1 MAVQCHHFTPR
12 ACASGST
19 CAAVRLRD
27 RRVVATDTPSARASA
42 SPGVELDEEEEAEAE
57 ERLCACLGLCA
68 LLLLACAAERF
79 AAIACSSAAF
89 RRRFNASYA
98 AS

>member
-1 MAVQCHHFTPR
+1 MAVQCHHFKPR

-27 RRVVATDTPSARASA
+27 RPVVATDTPSARASA
-42 SPGVELDEEEEAEAE
+42 SPGVELDEEEAETE
-57 ERLCACLGLCA
+57 ERRCACLGLCA